1 MTTKGATKVM
11 ECFGVKRG
19 ESVLIVVDTSTPQSI
34 GKSLFE
40 AAKDIGCEVMVLT
53 MQPRSR
59 HGEEPPRV
67 VSEAMLNADVVIA
80 PTTLSLT
87 HTQARINA
95 WRKSARLEWSQISG
109 QISFLTLRA
118 ASG

>member
-95 WRKSARLEWSQISG
+95 
-109 QISFLTLRA
+109 
-118 ASG
+118 